1 MYFMALKGDSFAKI
15 QFVSSTMVQSCNVT
29 GFTLR
34 SDNGVE
40 YNLGKVQIFIKN
52 KNLHSNF
59 TSPHSPH
66 QNGAAER
73 YWRCIF
79 DNARALLL
87 TSKLRQPFWVG
98 AVDTVVYTS
107 NRALLSAFKDDK
119 TL

>member
-1 MYFMALKGDSFAKI
+1 MAFKGNSFAKI
-15 QFVSSTMVQSCNVT
+15 QFFSSTVVQSCNVT

-40 YNLGKVQIFIKN
+40 YILGKVQVFIKN

-66 QNGAAER
+66 QKGAAER
-73 YWRCIF
+73 YWRYIF
-79 DNARALLL
+79 DTARALLL
-87 TSKLRQPFWVG
+87 TSKLRQSFWLG
-98 AVDTVVYTS
+98 AVDTVVYKS
-107 NRALLSAFKDDK
+107 NRALLSAFNDDK